1 MESSRSKYRI
11 ALWVLVP
18 VLAIGALAVPRA
30 LAFRRGHHHHASSAA
45 ELKEHLEEGLD
56 ALLDRVDATDAQRAQ
71 ANALAARR
79 SPELFALIQ
88 EGRALR
94 TKLKNSLLAEQVDS
108 AAVDR
113 ARAELQALTAKA
125 SEIGLVSMVE
135 LAQLLTPAQR
145 KEIADKLARFER

>member
-18 VLAIGALAVPRA
+18 VLAFGALVVPRA
-30 LAFRRGHHHHASSAA
+30 LAFGRGHHHHASSAA
-45 ELKEHLEEGLD
+45 ELKEHMEEGLD

-79 SPELFALIQ
+79 APELFALMQ

-94 TKLKNSLLAEQVDS
+94 TKLKRSLLAEQVD
-108 AAVDR
+108 AASVER
-113 ARAELQALTAKA
+113 AREELQALTAKA
-125 SEIGLVSMVE
+125 SEIGLGSMVE
-135 LAQLLTPAQR
+135 LAQLLSPAQR
-145 KEIADKLARFER
+145 KEIADKLAKFER